1 MSYTNKIPA
10 GRVNLIALEQMLRRN
25 QEVLIIFPLEELQ
38 QEWRQSRIRTAHKL
52 AGYVAP
58 AKDSLTA
65 MQLCRELGIHGRV
78 AVTTAADGSSYVIV
92 KGYPGTRTIL
102 TGTRYLTTHPKI
114 VQLAIG
120 RVGLAG
126 TVLEGGMLTIV
137 LYAGIDVLDYILN
150 EHATLAMLSANLA
163 TDLLKVGIS
172 SVASAAVG
180 LLAGGFTTLAV
191 GPLAAAIFVGIIT
204 GFALDYFDKQYGITD
219 KLAALIDEYAHELAK
234 RQKEMQESLGRAPHE
249 IERSLIWR
257 MYRWDIDNPRG
268 F

>member
-114 VQLAIG
+114 VRLAIG

-163 TDLLKVGIS
+163 TDLLKVGVS
-172 SVASAAVG
+172 SVAAAAVG
-180 LLAGGFTTLAV
+180 LIIGGMTTVAA
-191 GPLAAAIFVGIIT
+191 GPLLAAIFVGT
-204 GFALDYFDKQYGITD
+204 GTAIALDMIDRQYGVTER
-219 KLAALIDEYAHELAK
+219 LAEAIADYAQELGKKHDEIK
-234 RQKEMQESLGRAPHE
+234 ESLDRAPHE
-249 IERSLIWR
+249 FERGLIWR
-257 MYRWDIDNPRG
+257 MYKWDIDNPQG